1 MPDALPVSQM
11 PNGIGDYISFNTSGA
26 DGSLL
31 SQAKQLGGDMVG
43 TAKKFLGIEDEK
55 KVKEENYQVQ
65 FDTFKQADDK
75 HSDIRAT

>member
-55 KVKEENYQVQ
+55 LKKKIIKFNLILSN
-65 FDTFKQADDK
+65 KQM
-75 HSDIRAT
+75 INIVI

>member
-43 TAKKFLGIEDEK
+43 AAKNSQVLKMKKKLKKKIIKFNSILS
-55 KVKEENYQVQ
+55 N
-65 FDTFKQADDK
+65 KQM
-75 HSDIRAT
+75 INIVI